1 MLKQATTMKQQTAGV
16 AGTVQQGGVL
26 YPARVKTP
34 LLSARALLTYVN
46 PARDV
51 LARIAA
57 PEKPDIDLNVS
68 VIVSALAS
76 CVSVCAPQNVSA
88 SCVSALASATMF

>member
-1 MLKQATTMKQQTAGV
+1 MLKQTTTMRQQAAGV

-34 LLSARALLTYVN
+34 LLSARAPTYVN
-46 PARDV
+46 LARDV